1 MGQVYSVYM
10 STRQRLIG
18 HALEAL
24 ERDGVESFSLRS
36 VSAAA
41 GLTPMAVYR
50 HFSNKQELLK
60 EAGREAFAVWQRRVE
75 SIRTT
80 DPMEWMIQAAR
91 LYVLFALDEPARF
104 DACFV
109 LRTGV
114 ERRFPRDF
122 RAGKSPVV
130 SMIVARVQAAQSSGV
145 LIAADALEIAM
156 VFWAQL
162 RGLALLHRNGRMAM
176 SRSAFLTLA
185 ARNVEIMLAGYR
197 PQTTRRGDEE

>member
-1 MGQVYSVYM
+1 MH
-10 STRQRLIG
+10 TRQRLIG
-18 HALEAL
+18 HALEEL

-50 HFSNKQELLK
+50 HFSSKDELLK
-60 EAGREAFAVWQRRVE
+60 EAGREAFAAWQRRVE
-75 SIRTT
+75 SIRTPQ
-80 DPMEWMIQAAR
+80 PMEWMTQAAR

-122 RAGKSPVV
+122 RAGKSPVG
-130 SMIVARVQAAQSSGV
+130 SMIVARVQAAQAAGV
-145 LIAADALEIAM
+145 LIAADPLEIAM

-162 RGLALLHRNGRMAM
+162 HGLALLHRSGRMAM
-176 SRSAFLTLA
+176 SRSAFLALA

-197 PQTTRRGDEE
+197 PQTTGSGGET

>member
-1 MGQVYSVYM
+1 MH
-10 STRQRLIG
+10 TRDRLIG
-18 HALEAL
+18 HALEEL
-24 ERDGVESFSLRS
+24 ERGGVESFSLRS

-50 HFSNKQELLK
+50 HFSSKEELLK
-60 EAGREAFAVWQRRVE
+60 EAGREAFAAWQRRVE

-80 DPMEWMIQAAR
+80 DPMEWMTQSAR

-122 RAGKSPVV
+122 RAGKSPVI
-130 SMIVARVQAAQSSGV
+130 SMIVARVEAAQAAGV
-145 LIAADALEIAM
+145 LIAADALEVAM

-162 RGLALLHRNGRMAM
+162 HGLALLHRNGRMAM
-176 SRSAFLTLA
+176 SRSAFLALA

-197 PQTTRRGDEE
+197 AQAIELGGGK

>member
-1 MGQVYSVYM
+1 MH
-10 STRQRLIG
+10 TRQRLIG

-24 ERDGVESFSLRS
+24 ERVGVEAFSLRS

-50 HFSNKQELLK
+50 HFSSKEELLK
-60 EAGREAFAVWQRRVE
+60 EAGREAFATWQRRVE

-80 DPMEWMIQAAR
+80 DPMEWMSQAAR

-122 RAGKSPVV
+122 RAGKSPVG
-130 SMIVARVQAAQSSGV
+130 SMIVARVEAAQAAGV
-145 LIAADALEIAM
+145 LIAADALEVAM

-162 RGLALLHRNGRMAM
+162 HGLTLLHRSGRMAM
-176 SRSAFLTLA
+176 SRSAFLALA
-185 ARNVEIMLAGYR
+185 ARNVEVMLAGYR
-197 PQTTRRGDEE
+197 AQAIERGGER